1 MSGVATH
8 THMQTHTQAMPT
20 AHTEGGASHYK
31 IHPLTELLVPS
42 LSSQYHHSSWGQRSN
57 PNPGETKH
65 WWKRIKNLWANN
77 QTQRVL
83 IYLCYCVS
91 ILSVSLHCPFTF
103 LTEGQEVRN
112 KHPAHA
118 HTTWPQWLTDSQSQ
132 SSIFENKE
140 PEPRPYQL
148 WFPRSPL
155 FNRKLHH
162 IPAHGHCRELWV
174 FWNLALR
181 LSITHLCVKK
191 RLTTLELISEGI
203 MATWLLPASAL
214 MRERSKRRAELFSLS
229 QSSSQR
235 LLTVSM
241 LLYCCCS
248 SMWSN
253 SEATVV
259 IITVSAWC
267 RDTSTWTSSGPDLW
281 NKQEVNQT
289 LSRFQMK
296 VAENCVFFCRKC
308 SSSWLH
314 HLYLTLLSTSILF
327 VCWQPLVFKDDIIV
341 CMSKKKITT

>member
-1 MSGVATH
+1 M
-8 THMQTHTQAMPT
+8 
-20 AHTEGGASHYK
+20 
-31 IHPLTELLVPS
+31 
-42 LSSQYHHSSWGQRSN
+42 
-57 PNPGETKH
+57 
-65 WWKRIKNLWANN
+65 
-77 QTQRVL
+77 
-83 IYLCYCVS
+83 YLCYCLCVCVP
-91 ILSVSLHCPFTF
+91 ILSVSLHCPLTF

-118 HTTWPQWLTDSQSQ
+118 HTKWPQWLTDSQSQ
-132 SSIFENKE
+132 SSIFKNKE

-148 WFPRSPL
+148 RFPRSQL

-174 FWNLALR
+174 FWNLVLR
-181 LSITHLCVKK
+181 LPITHLCVKQ
-191 RLTTLELISEGI
+191 RLSTLERVSEGI
-203 MATWLLPASAL
+203 MATWILPASAL

-248 SMWSN
+248 SMWSK

-259 IITVSAWC
+259 IITFSAWR
-267 RDTSTWTSSGPDLW
+267 RDTSTWTSSGPDLQ

-296 VAENCVFFCRKC
+296 VAESYVFFCKRC
-308 SSSWLH
+308 SSWLH

-327 VCWQPLVFKDDIIV
+327 VYWQPLVFEDDIIV
-341 CMSKKKITT
+341 CMSF